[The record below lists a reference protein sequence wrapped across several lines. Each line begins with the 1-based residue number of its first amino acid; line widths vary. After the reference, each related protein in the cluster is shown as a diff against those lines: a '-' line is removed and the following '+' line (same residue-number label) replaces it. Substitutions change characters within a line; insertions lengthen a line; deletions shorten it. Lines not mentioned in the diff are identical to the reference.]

1 MYSDND
7 EYDFERDDTLIDPFT
22 IDLTDDNLDQ
32 PISEADSRPESRQSS
47 VVSSLET
54 GESELDDLELTPIP
68 HKPEEL
74 NFHKRLYRNLM
85 DIQPLDN
92 EEIDHHLQVN
102 RGDELLDGQGDNL
115 ERLPRDQL
123 DDSDSDEDEEEEI
136 NQNNQNNQPQENMAQ
151 QLRRC
156 DFLPKPFTP
165 GQDPVG
171 WVHSLR
177 DYYQIQNIA
186 VPADANAE
194 DNNGDLRLRT
204 FMLCLSPA
212 ARAWFESLPAADKA
226 TDVAAC
232 NALIK
237 HYLDIG
243 SNLSAAHQFEA
254 ATPGQGESYR
264 SFHERLKVYAQHMGR
279 PNDQHLIANKLLS
292 VSPPHVRES
301 LALQGEPGA
310 EGLTPENIVE
320 KLNRYWQIKNATMSR
335 PSTVYTLEN
344 ENIPVGQ
351 IEDSISYNYDM
362 KQRGVGIQSR
372 QETICRKSCCNT
384 GVNTKCSRSK
394 SPARN
399 INVTNQ
405 SQERPS
411 CNFCGKSGHVM
422 SDCYQFLKITDKL
435 MNMERLERDL
445 RDLSRDLMR
454 PSMNYNRSRT
464 PEYDRSRSPI
474 RRSYNDRNNSNGYN
488 RNRSRSNDRNR
499 NDRRDRKPN
508 NGYNSRDSSRER
520 SYPRDNRSR
529 SRTPERR
536 VTYNDRKDR
545 PYNDRQRSRS
555 RETTNQANARRPP
568 DTPKTQRRD
577 D

>member
-7 EYDFERDDTLIDPFT
+7 EYSFERDVTLVDPFT
-22 IDLTDDNLDQ
+22 IDLTDDNLEKAV
-32 PISEADSRPESRQSS
+32 SEPDSRPGSRQSS
-47 VVSSLET
+47 VVSSLDT
-54 GESELDDLELTPIP
+54 VESELDDLDLTPIP
-68 HKPEEL
+68 HKPENL
-74 NFHKRLYRNLM
+74 NFHNRLYRHFMADEALENGE
-85 DIQPLDN
+85 DGQPLLLVRDN
-92 EEIDHHLQVN
+92 EPLPRE
-102 RGDELLDGQGDNL
+102 DNL
-115 ERLPRDQL
+115 PQDIL
-123 DDSDSDEDEEEEI
+123 DSDSDSDSDED
-136 NQNNQNNQPQENMAQ
+136 NNNQNNQPQLENMAQ
-151 QLRRC
+151 QLRRS
-156 DFLPKPFTP
+156 DFLPKPFMP

-171 WVHSLR
+171 WTHSLR
-177 DYYQIQNIA
+177 DYYQIQGIA
-186 VPADANAE
+186 APVVAGAADENVE
-194 DNNGDLRLRT
+194 LRLRT
-204 FMLCLSPA
+204 FKLCLSPA
-212 ARAWFESLPAADKA
+212 ARAWFQSLPAADQA
-226 TDVAAC
+226 NDAVAC
-232 NALIK
+232 DALIK

-279 PNDQHLIANKLLS
+279 ANDQHLLANKLLS

-344 ENIPVGQ
+344 ENIPLGQ

-372 QETICRKSCCNT
+372 QDNICLKSCCKSN
-384 GVNTKCSRSK
+384 VDKRCKKSM
-394 SPARN
+394 SPART

-405 SQERPS
+405 PQEKPS

-435 MNMERLERDL
+435 MNMERLEQDL

-454 PSMNYNRSRT
+454 PSINYGRSRT
-464 PEYDRSRSPI
+464 PEYNRSRSPI
-474 RRSYNDRNNSNGYN
+474 RRSYNDRNNSNGYD

-499 NDRRDRKPN
+499 DNRRDRRPS
-508 NGYNSRDSSRER
+508 NGYQNRDNSRER

-529 SRTPERR
+529 SRTPDRR
-536 VTYNDRKDR
+536 VTYNDRRDDRRDR

-555 RETTNQANARRPP
+555 RDNNTNQSSARRPP
-568 DTPKTQRRD
+568 DTPKAQRRD